1 MRNERGI
8 ALIVTMLVVALL
20 TITVVEF
27 TFSVEVDQQLVR
39 NSLSAMQ
46 ASMLARSGI
55 NLGEAVL
62 ARDTDDP
69 KADWYFE
76 DWANPDIA
84 GVITLDPDE
93 RLKVQVID
101 ESGKIN
107 INRTRGP
114 RVVPQAAPANTPP
127 AASKTPAAG
136 ASPQT
141 AESLLRESLRR
152 LFEAQEVRVGIVDDL
167 INYWGASPTP
177 VPGSRQPP
185 PQVED
190 FRSLEDFGATFG
202 IPSAKL
208 TKLSKWL
215 TALPVANA
223 GVDAGKINVNTAPVE
238 VLTAVLND
246 PQAPQDIVDRQGG
259 EQPIKETE
267 LKDLLKNVPDEPTI
281 IKLFGT
287 RSSFF
292 RVFASA
298 IVSADPT
305 GQRHGGVGQ
314 TVVALVQ
321 RRPRPN
327 VPQNAPPDTP
337 RWTLTPLD
345 WQKRG
350 GAELFAHPTEEERG
364 AAPLDQ

>member
-1 MRNERGI
+1 MRSERGI

-27 TFSVEVDQQLVR
+27 TFSVGVDQRLVR

-62 ARDTDDP
+62 ARDTDKP
-69 KADWYFE
+69 QADWYFE

-114 RVVPQAAPANTPP
+114 RVIPGAAPPATPP
-127 AASKTPAAG
+127 ASKTPAAG
-136 ASPQT
+136 ASPLT
-141 AESLLRESLRR
+141 AEAFLRDALRR

-167 INYWGASPTP
+167 VDYWGKSPAP
-177 VPGSRQPP
+177 VPGSKQPP
-185 PQVED
+185 PPVED

-215 TALPVANA
+215 TALPVVGA
-223 GVDAGKINVNTAPVE
+223 GNDGGKININTAPVE

-246 PQAPQDIVDRQGG
+246 QQAIQDIVDRQGA
-259 EQPIKETE
+259 EKPIEEAE
-267 LKDLLKNVPDEPTI
+267 LKTLLKNVPNEPI
-281 IKLFGT
+281 MIKLFGT
-287 RSSFF
+287 RSSYF

-298 IVSADPT
+298 MVSADPT

-327 VPQNAPPDTP
+327 VPPNAPPGTP

-350 GAELFAHPTEEERG
+350 GAELFAHATEEERG
-364 AAPLDQ
+364 AAPLDR